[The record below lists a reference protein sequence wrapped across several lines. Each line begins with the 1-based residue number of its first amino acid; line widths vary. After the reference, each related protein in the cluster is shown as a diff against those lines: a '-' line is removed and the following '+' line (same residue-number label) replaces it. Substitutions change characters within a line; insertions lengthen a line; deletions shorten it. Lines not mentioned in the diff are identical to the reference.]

1 MPHAKEHPLAGRR
14 VVPHQQ
20 SRTGETVRVID
31 WLDRL
36 PGGLSLLHPD
46 HPAARAF
53 RRRVTALD
61 LHASGAVLA
70 RTASGLTLVHHAEL
84 PAYDPVP
91 VGVIS

>member
-14 VVPHQQ
+14 VVPDAQ
-20 SRTGETVRVID
+20 TGAIVHIID

-36 PGGLSLLHPD
+36 PGGFALLHPD
-46 HPAARAF
+46 HPVARAF
-53 RRRVTALD
+53 RRRLIALD

-70 RTASGLTLVHHAEL
+70 RTAAGLTLVHHAEL

-91 VGVIS
+91 MGVIS